1 MKRILSREKLPGVLL
16 WLAFAALCVVIS
28 GKKYYA
34 LVLCLIGIYTIA
46 LTGLD
51 ILFGYSGQ
59 ISFGH
64 AGFYTIGAYTSAV
77 LTKTFGWR
85 PLAAMLV
92 SAVLAV
98 AVAVVIAIP
107 ACRLRKHF
115 LAVLTTTFSQI
126 IVLLATNMQLTG
138 AATGISSIPR
148 MQLFGIVLD
157 TRRKSLVFI
166 AVLAILGLALK
177 RKIVHSR
184 IGRAFLAIKGNTAA
198 AQGLGINV
206 RFYKTLAFAIC
217 AFYGAVAGSL
227 YAHLV
232 RFISPESFEG
242 TQSTLF
248 ITTLLL
254 GGLQSDY
261 GALIGS
267 LVILPM
273 KEMLQQFADY
283 QGIAFALLSIMAL
296 FFFPRGLYGLIG
308 QLRGLAGKRLRGKP
322 AAAAPG
328 TEAGAAGPRGRER

>member
-1 MKRILSREKLPGVLL
+1 MKGFFEKGKLL
-16 WLAFAALCVVIS
+16 RFLGWAAFAALCVLIS
-28 GKKYYA
+28 QKKYYA

-64 AGFYTIGAYTSAV
+64 AGFYAIGAYASAI
-77 LTKTFGWR
+77 LTKTYGWR
-85 PLAAMLV
+85 PFEAMLV
-92 SAVLAV
+92 SALMAV

-115 LAVLTTTFSQI
+115 LAVLTTTFTQI
-126 IVLLATNMQLTG
+126 VVLLATNMSITG
-138 AATGISSIPR
+138 AATGISTIPR
-148 MQLFGIVLD
+148 MRIFGFVLD
-157 TRRKSLVFI
+157 SRQKSLAFI
-166 AVLAILGLALK
+166 AVLAILGLIVK

-184 IGRAFLAIKGNTAA
+184 IGRALLAIKGNTAA

-217 AFYGAVAGSL
+217 AFYGAIAGSL

-261 GALIGS
+261 GALIGAT
-267 LVILPM
+267 VILPM
-273 KEMLQQFADY
+273 KEALQRFADY
-283 QGIAFALLSIMAL
+283 QGIAFALLSILAL

-308 QLRGLAGKRLRGKP
+308 QFAGFAQRRLTKRSASAP
-322 AAAAPG
+322 A
-328 TEAGAAGPRGRER
+328 ERNGASGGSGEGA